1 MLAYEDEALDQAV
14 DSLNAMD
21 PAHVTAPENAHLSDY
36 IKEKAILL
44 FLRQKETS

>member
-36 IKEKAILL
+36 NKRRRL
-44 FLRQKETS
+44 FCYS